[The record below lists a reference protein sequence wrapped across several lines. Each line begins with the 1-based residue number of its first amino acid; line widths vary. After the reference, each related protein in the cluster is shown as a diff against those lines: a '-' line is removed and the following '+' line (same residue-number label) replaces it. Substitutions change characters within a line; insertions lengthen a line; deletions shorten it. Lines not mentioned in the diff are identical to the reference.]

1 MGATSMNAE
10 KLQSS
15 GTGQYQYRVVY
26 SNGLGDPV
34 ETLIGS
40 FDVLDQ
46 TDKSTLDELC
56 KFVQSTIDMDCR
68 DILFIYLENTITNI
82 TD

>member
-1 MGATSMNAE
+1 MNAE
-10 KLQSS
+10 KMPSG

-40 FDVLDQ
+40 FDLLDQ
-46 TDKSTLDELC
+46 EDPDILDEVC
-56 KFVQSTIDMDCR
+56 QFVQSAIDMDCR
-68 DILFIYLENTITNI
+68 KILFIYLENTITNSI
-82 TD
+82 D